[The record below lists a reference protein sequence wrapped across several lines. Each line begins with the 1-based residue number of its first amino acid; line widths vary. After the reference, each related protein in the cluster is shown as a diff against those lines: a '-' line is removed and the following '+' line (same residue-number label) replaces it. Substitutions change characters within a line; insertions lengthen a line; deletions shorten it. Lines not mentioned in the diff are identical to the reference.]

1 MPIDGVTVDISGARL
16 KTGADGTAKFN
27 LRAGTYEVKVSKR
40 GYKTV
45 IETITVAESALSQNV
60 TLIANT

>member
-1 MPIDGVTVDISGARL
+1 MDVNGARL

-27 LRAGTYEVKVSKR
+27 LRAGDYTAKISKK

-45 IETITVAESALSQNV
+45 TESVTVAASAVSKNV
-60 TLIANT
+60 TLIAE